1 MDPCYVSLELWW
13 PSKFQQILWWVQLLP
28 QILSS
33 PRSPPER
40 TSLEELTA
48 VEPRG
53 RILFSVLR
61 CLTKDWKH
69 LQNLSCL
76 VAFLCVL
83 ALPTQCFFRHL
94 FCSTQ
99 APQWPLVNWMAKGCG
114 APTTPRPLLRDFIS
128 SPCLLC
134 RICYFYYPLLS
145 LFQSKKK
152 KKK

>member
-128 SPCLLC
+128 SPCLLWGSV
-134 RICYFYYPLLS
+134 IFIILYFPC
-145 LFQSKKK
+145 FKAKKK
-152 KKK
+152 KIE